1 MLVHLQQTH
10 GRSTD
15 GRLADHFSAVLR
27 EVFVPIVEPGMEQAC
42 QLSGLRIQP
51 GEIRAFVE
59 ITMVARERQVFRRV
73 LASVLARR
81 DVFDVK
87 RQRLLFLPQPAIL
100 AATRCALPDRLA
112 QPGIHQPVFACAST
126 RRALAWRIPINV
138 LACT

>member
-1 MLVHLQQTH
+1 M
-10 GRSTD
+10 
-15 GRLADHFSAVLR
+15 LR
-27 EVFVPIVEPGMEQAC
+27 EMFVPIVEPWMKQAR
-42 QLSGLRIQP
+42 QLSGLRINP
-51 GEIRAFVE
+51 GKIGAFVE
-59 ITMVARERQVFRRV
+59 IAVVTRECQVFRRV

-100 AATRCALPDRLA
+100 AATCRALPGQLA
-112 QPGIHQPVFACAST
+112 QHGVHQAGFVCAST